1 MLSEG
6 GFSMVQ
12 SSTQTV
18 GLAGLN
24 EKLRSIVVELRQ
36 RLEALYGDRLVKMLL
51 YGSQARGDARPWSD
65 IDVLLVLRGA
75 VRIAAEIART
85 EVVLGDLSLKYNV
98 VISCQ
103 YVEEDRFARGDGP
116 LLEIIRREGIEV

>member
-1 MLSEG
+1 MA
-6 GFSMVQ
+6 Q
-12 SSTQTV
+12 SPTQTV
-18 GLAGLN
+18 GLAGPD
-24 EKLRSIVVELRQ
+24 EKLRSILVELRQ
-36 RLEALYGDRLVKMLL
+36 RLEALYGDRLARMLF

-85 EVVLGDLSLKYNV
+85 EVVLGDLSLKHNV

-103 YVEEDRFARGDGP
+103 YAEEDRFLRGDGP

>member
-1 MLSEG
+1 MA
-6 GFSMVQ
+6 Q

-18 GLAGLN
+18 GLASLDG
-24 EKLRSIVVELRQ
+24 KLRTIVAELRQ
-36 RLEALYGDRLVKMLL
+36 RLGVLYGDRLVKMFL

-75 VRIAAEIART
+75 VRIGSEIART

-103 YVEEDRFARGDGP
+103 YAEEDRFLRGDGP
-116 LLEIIRREGIEV
+116 LLENVRREGIEV